1 MTLGDKIYQLRKERG
16 LSQEA
21 LAEQLGAT
29 RQAVSKWETNQGFP
43 ETEKLLRLS
52 SILGVSTDFL
62 LKDEQTARSAEA
74 GYYVSREMAA
84 GFLANTRQVCRY
96 LGAGFF
102 CWAITGVPYVLLRD
116 IPELRLFGMAF
127 FVVLGVILVVLAMFT
142 EQESYRVL
150 QREPLLFDY
159 AYLRELTEEYRV
171 RKRKYTVI
179 AVPSTILFVLGVLAL
194 AYTARGVVPWS
205 ALHVLIFLGW
215 AAGLLGFVYALG
227 MMESYEL
234 LVHNDQYA
242 SRTLFR
248 LRRRLRQKL

>member
-102 CWAITGVPYVLLRD
+102 CWAITGVPYVQIGRASCR
-116 IPELRLFGMAF
+116 E
-127 FVVLGVILVVLAMFT
+127 
-142 EQESYRVL
+142 RV
-150 QREPLLFDY
+150 
-159 AYLRELTEEYRV
+159 
-171 RKRKYTVI
+171 
-179 AVPSTILFVLGVLAL
+179 
-194 AYTARGVVPWS
+194 
-205 ALHVLIFLGW
+205 
-215 AAGLLGFVYALG
+215 
-227 MMESYEL
+227 
-234 LVHNDQYA
+234 
-242 SRTLFR
+242 
-248 LRRRLRQKL
+248 

>member
-62 LKDEQTARSAEA
+62 LKDEQTVRSAEA
-74 GYYVSREMAA
+74 GYYVSRRWRRVFSPTPGRYA
-84 GFLANTRQVCRY
+84 GILAP
-96 LGAGFF
+96 AFF
-102 CWAITGVPYVLLRD
+102 CWAITVCPYVLLRD
-116 IPELRLFGMAF
+116 IPELRLFGMAL

-150 QREPLLFDY
+150 KREPLLFDY

-171 RKRKYTVI
+171 RKRNT
-179 AVPSTILFVLGVLAL
+179 PSSLCPLPSCSYWASWLWRTQPVASFPGAPPRADLSRMGSGPSGVCLCS
-194 AYTARGVVPWS
+194 RHDGVV
-205 ALHVLIFLGW
+205 
-215 AAGLLGFVYALG
+215 
-227 MMESYEL
+227 
-234 LVHNDQYA
+234 
-242 SRTLFR
+242 
-248 LRRRLRQKL
+248 

>member
-84 GFLANTRQVCRY
+84 GFVRRY
-96 LGAGFF
+96 SGGAGHVHG
-102 CWAITGVPYVLLRD
+102 A
-116 IPELRLFGMAF
+116 
-127 FVVLGVILVVLAMFT
+127 
-142 EQESYRVL
+142 
-150 QREPLLFDY
+150 
-159 AYLRELTEEYRV
+159 
-171 RKRKYTVI
+171 
-179 AVPSTILFVLGVLAL
+179 GVLSGFEEGAIIVRLCVSPGADRGIPCPKAKIHRHRCAL
-194 AYTARGVVPWS
+194 YHLVRIGRPGSGVHSPWRRSLERPPRADLSRMGSGPSGVCLCSRHDGVV
-205 ALHVLIFLGW
+205 
-215 AAGLLGFVYALG
+215 
-227 MMESYEL
+227 
-234 LVHNDQYA
+234 
-242 SRTLFR
+242 
-248 LRRRLRQKL
+248 